1 MSRPTLRR
9 ALPPIDATTLVIDL
23 RNFTPNLN
31 AAECD
36 ETGVNTFCHFL
47 ASFYADCLDAC
58 LCALSPAL
66 RNDPPIYISSTGDG
80 LIAVFHDPDWH
91 VGQGFLATLLLHHV
105 LAATCAR
112 YNESRQDSVLPR
124 TGFGIGVES
133 GTICRVH
140 AGIADEGS
148 TPVVNTYI
156 GDCINVAARAEGVSK
171 QLHRAHTIVCPEIN
185 RRLCTALLG
194 IDYESLQQH
203 CDSSETDDAT
213 HLRTLEEM
221 SSANQQLCLSF
232 MHLHRLRG
240 LDQPLP
246 LYRLSE
252 SAAIPGN
259 PRFEKLLMQ
268 LVHGKP
274 EHFAEVLAHL
284 SEA

>member
-1 MSRPTLRR
+1 MTRPTLRR
-9 ALPPIDATTLVIDL
+9 ALPPIDATTLVVDL

-47 ASFYADCLDAC
+47 ASFYADCLEAC
-58 LCALSPAL
+58 LSALPPEL
-66 RNDPPIYISSTGDG
+66 HENPPIYLSSTGDG
-80 LIAVFHDPDWH
+80 VIAVFHDPDWH
-91 VGQGFLATLLLHHV
+91 VGHGFLATLLLHHS
-105 LAATCAR
+105 LTDICAR
-112 YNESRQDSVLPR
+112 YNAMRSDPVLPR

-140 AGIADEGS
+140 AGMAGS
-148 TPVVNTYI
+148 KGPVVNTYI
-156 GDCINVAARAEGVSK
+156 GECINVAARAEGVSK

-185 RRLCTALLG
+185 RRLCDSLLG
-194 IDYESLQQH
+194 IDYAVLQER
-203 CDSSETDDAT
+203 CDSLETDDAT

-221 SSANQQLCLSF
+221 STANQQLCLSF

-252 SAAIPGN
+252 SAAVVGN
-259 PRFEKLLMQ
+259 PRFNRLLER
-268 LVHGKP
+268 LVKEDPSHL
-274 EHFAEVLAHL
+274 EEVIHRL
-284 SEA
+284 SG